1 MFMGVS
7 PEESKWCGGNAAER
21 ACGQPACFTILHRTV
36 LRRRILC
43 PRILWRGFLIA
54 LLAGVVCWTGFAM
67 AQEERPEITP
77 GERKAP
83 RKKDAGPRAIA
94 LLQMGA
100 NGKVSLVPI
109 AILIGGKFW
118 DASAYKADPVPMALD
133 PGTVYEGERAGSSLG
148 LFTVNSALHSRTVN
162 SQIPWI
168 ATGKWVPGGS
178 EPAKTAVKAETAPVG
193 IDKSDGPPRLTRDP
207 AKVAA
212 PASGAPGSTT
222 APASG
227 APASSSAPSSSTQS
241 GGQSGSGDEPPRLTK
256 GASTAPSTPSATPP
270 TGSSGPATTGES
282 KPDSKTGDTKPS
294 DSKPGDAKPADAK
307 ADDHVN
313 VPTSDSGASEA
324 NRPRLRRGKPVEPLP
339 EDDVPGYSRPGA
351 TTATTS
357 PGTQTTNAAK
367 AAQAIADTAPVDLVP
382 AISDATGPQPR
393 SYAYEW
399 LKDEEGERREQM
411 VALAKQKVRAYVEAL
426 AKSTLTPTAQAARH
440 GASTKAAVKMKDPI
454 LDNVKMTSFDVWTTN
469 QPVMVFSAQAHMPP
483 AAGTAQ
489 ADSDSAPQ
497 YSVLMVAYPDT
508 YNNLH
513 PIYVGVTDKYHLDL
527 TPRLELVDVV
537 DADGDGRGEL
547 LFREITDGGNGWVIY
562 RATADKLWKMFDSLH
577 PE

>member
-1 MFMGVS
+1 MFMAVS
-7 PEESKWCGGNAAER
+7 PAVSNSRGGNAAEMAR
-21 ACGQPACFTILHRTV
+21 RQPARFKILPRKILH
-36 LRRRILC
+36 
-43 PRILWRGFLIA
+43 PRILWRGFLVG
-54 LLAGVVCWTGFAM
+54 LLAGVVYWTGVA
-67 AQEERPEITP
+67 AGQEERPQITP
-77 GERKAP
+77 GERKVP
-83 RKKDAGPRAIA
+83 RKKEAGPRAVG

-109 AILIGGKFW
+109 AILISGKFW

-133 PGTVYEGERAGSSLG
+133 PGTVYEGERTGSSLG
-148 LFTVNSALHSRTVN
+148 LFTVNSALHSRSVN

-168 ATGKWVPGGS
+168 ATGMWVPAGN
-178 EPAKTAVKAETAPVG
+178 EPAKTVLKAETAPVG
-193 IDKSDGPPRLTRDP
+193 IDKGDEPPRLTRDP

-212 PASGAPGSTT
+212 PAS
-222 APASG
+222 
-227 APASSSAPSSSTQS
+227 APASSSAPSGSTPSSSPPST
-241 GGQSGSGDEPPRLTK
+241 GQSGSGDEPPRLTK
-256 GASTAPSTPSATPP
+256 GASSPSTTPP
-270 TGSSGPATTGES
+270 AGSSGPATTGES
-282 KPDSKTGDTKPS
+282 KPDSKS
-294 DSKPGDAKPADAK
+294 GDAKPADTK

-351 TTATTS
+351 TTAAAS
-357 PGTQTTNAAK
+357 PGTPPADAAK
-367 AAQAIADTAPVDLVP
+367 VAQAKADATPVDLVP

-393 SYAYEW
+393 SFAYEW

-411 VALAKQKVRAYVEAL
+411 VALAKQKVRAYIDAL
-426 AKSTLTPTAQAARH
+426 AKATLTPTAQAARH
-440 GASTKAAVKMKDPI
+440 GASTKPAVKTKDPI
-454 LDNVKMTSFDVWTTN
+454 LDNVKMTSFDVWTIN

-489 ADSDSAPQ
+489 ADSDSALQ

-513 PIYVGVTDKYHLDL
+513 PIYVGITDKYHLDL
-527 TPRLELVDVV
+527 TPRLELIDVV
-537 DADGDGRGEL
+537 DADGDGRGEF

-562 RATADKLWKMFDSLH
+562 RATPDKLYKMFDSLR